1 MAERTFFGLASF
13 AKFLDVRTVEAALA
27 SLELAEAASFVL
39 ARNIMDMHGSN
50 ELQDL
55 APATQTER
63 VRLGYEP
70 NEPLFRDGSL
80 LRDNVERH
88 AFPGI
93 AAVGSAEPVAA
104 YQEFGTDRGIP
115 PRPAFLIGLM
125 KSEPEVVALQN
136 EAIAAMAGFRGPLT
150 VSEGMR

>member
-1 MAERTFFGLASF
+1 MAERVFSGLASF
-13 AKFLDVRTVEAALA
+13 TKFLDEQVVQAALV
-27 SLELAEAASFVL
+27 SDELAEAASFVL

-55 APATQTER
+55 APSTQTER

-88 AFPGI
+88 AFPGM
-93 AAVGSAEPVAA
+93 AAAGSAEPVAA
-104 YQEFGTDRGIP
+104 YQEYGTSRGIP
-115 PRPAFLIGLM
+115 PRPAFLIGLE
-125 KSEPEVVALQN
+125 KSEAEVVALAN
-136 EAIAAMAGFRGPLT
+136 EAVAASMGFRGPLT
-150 VSEGMR
+150 ASEGMR